1 MSTKRFRTL
10 DLTLAGMFA
19 ALMAIGANITS
30 WAPFLQVGGV
40 PLSLQPFFVILAGL
54 LLGSR
59 MGSISMI
66 VYVLI
71 GIAGAPVFAQFKAG
85 IGILFGSTGGFLLS
99 YIVAAFVTGKIMEM
113 RGKPTFSIFL
123 ISSLVGIA
131 VIYLIGTTYMYV
143 AVNYWLEAPAMT
155 YIAAWKIMSWF
166 AVKDLIF
173 TILGAMLAPRI
184 YKALQSSSYLSNTQ
198 SNKVS

>member
-1 MSTKRFRTL
+1 
-10 DLTLAGMFA
+10 
-19 ALMAIGANITS
+19 
-30 WAPFLQVGGV
+30 
-40 PLSLQPFFVILAGL
+40 
-54 LLGSR
+54 

-99 YIVAAFVTGKIMEM
+99 YIVAAFITGKIMEM

-131 VIYLIGTTYMYV
+131 VIYLIGTTYMYI

-155 YIAAWKIMSWF
+155 YAAAWKIMSWF

-173 TILGAMLAPRI
+173 TVLGAMLAPRI
-184 YKALQSSSYLSNTQ
+184 YKALRSSSYLSNTQ
-198 SNKVS
+198 SNKVSKEACSSLSRLYFYTVFTLSSTCSTSPITAVCTASKWAMLVASSSDTTPK

>member
-1 MSTKRFRTL
+1 
-10 DLTLAGMFA
+10 MFA
-19 ALMAIGANITS
+19 ALMAIGANIT
-30 WAPFLQVGGV
+30 WAPFFT
-40 PLSLQPFFVILAGL
+40 SRRRASFTSAFFCYISRT

-85 IGILFGSTGGFLLS
+85 IRYFIWKHRRLFAF
-99 YIVAAFVTGKIMEM
+99 YIVAAFITGKIMEM
-113 RGKPTFSIFL
+113 RGKPTFSSFL

-143 AVNYWLEAPAMT
+143 AVNYYLKLCNDMQPLGRLCR
-155 YIAAWKIMSWF
+155 F

-173 TILGAMLAPRI
+173 TVLGLCLLREF
-184 YKALQSSSYLSNTQ
+184 YKAPTIFFVFVKYAI
-198 SNKVS
+198 K